1 MSKQTA
7 VQKFNKDLHISNNQI
22 FNYLTC
28 SLKYRFHYVEKR
40 PPERVSI
47 SLPFGGAI
55 HAAIEMYYRA
65 IQNNNQIEAV
75 EKLCER
81 FETCLKLDLDQK
93 DILVIFKKD
102 IPDHKAAVDMGK
114 ALLKVFHENIAAYA
128 AEDIVAVEHPLK
140 ATLFTEDGNPTD
152 FKLVGIVDLI
162 LRDKSGEIVV
172 VDNKTA
178 SKAMGQEMA
187 NLDNQMTA
195 YAYLLAANKFVFPT
209 APVKCRFD
217 LLRKLKTPKLE
228 HVFTTRTAAHRKR
241 FAKLATAVLAGI
253 DAGVFIPQPSWMC
266 ADCAYADACKS
277 C

>member
-1 MSKQTA
+1 

-22 FNYLTC
+22 FTYLTC

-55 HAAIEMYYRA
+55 HAAIEMYYRG
-65 IQNNNQIEAV
+65 IKNNDQIESV
-75 EKLCER
+75 QTLCER
-81 FETCLKLDLDQK
+81 FETCLKLDIEQK
-93 DILVIFKKD
+93 DVPVIYKKD
-102 IPDHKAAVDMGK
+102 LPDQDAAVSMGK
-114 ALLKVFHENIAAYA
+114 ALLQTFHENKQVPSAQ
-128 AEDIVAVEHPLK
+128 DIVAVEHPLK
-140 ATLFTEDGNPTD
+140 ATLFTENGNPTD

-277 C
+277 W